1 MSIIIPSQDIL
12 LHACTCM
19 PLFPLP
25 RVVLFPGTLL
35 RLHVFEPRYVQL
47 LEKIQ
52 EEEGLFSIPMIRMS
66 TLAVQDPE
74 LHPVAGIGKVV
85 HCTALPEN
93 RYNIVVLGV
102 GRIRIEQEHTQVDLY
117 RTAQGRLLREETEN
131 FDVVPLKQLLTQIIM
146 RDPSL
151 SKTMSLL
158 LDESLVQRTFL
169 NTVAQLILSDADER
183 QKFLEVESVHAQGDL
198 LSEKLAEV
206 LLDGISFNE

>member
-93 RYNIVVLGV
+93 RYNSVVLGV

-151 SKTMSLL
+151 SKTLSLL
-158 LDESLVQRTFL
+158 LDESLVPRTFL